1 MMPFAIVSKPTFAE
15 EIKIGKLTAAIGDEA
30 WNHSEWISAKD
41 APVITGK
48 VSSYGKYRCADGS
61 SWFVSTVLNVKD
73 VIKAIWSTTGLGTY
87 DIFVNGE
94 KVGLEILKSGYTHY
108 EKMRNSYTYDV
119 TDMISVNLNERNTL
133 AAEVTPVWWADM
145 IITPSG
151 HWGMVGDKPAFH
163 GVLELTY
170 IDGSNLEND

>member
-1 MMPFAIVSKPTFAE
+1 
-15 EIKIGKLTAAIGDEA
+15 
-30 WNHSEWISAKD
+30 
-41 APVITGK
+41 
-48 VSSYGKYRCADGS
+48 
-61 SWFVSTVLNVKD
+61 
-73 VIKAIWSTTGLGTY
+73 
-87 DIFVNGE
+87 
-94 KVGLEILKSGYTHY
+94 
-108 EKMRNSYTYDV
+108 MRNSYTYDV